1 MDVRMQN
8 GHRSPFRRS
17 RALYAAGI
25 WLVSVGTAVSFAG
38 AIVGAVLV
46 RALTD
51 LSPLL
56 AILIGGAAGWV
67 LFSLVLGGAAERLD
81 RRLHRM

>member
-1 MDVRMQN
+1 
-8 GHRSPFRRS
+8 
-17 RALYAAGI
+17 
-25 WLVSVGTAVSFAG
+25 LVSVGTAVSFTG
-38 AIVGAVLV
+38 ALVGAALA
-46 RALTD
+46 RALTN

-56 AILIGGAAGWV
+56 AVLIGGVAGWV